1 MKIKV
6 VIALTWAIG
15 LLAQSAALAA
25 PPPGP
30 LAGKRVLVHLK
41 TSFKQDDNQPCVAFD
56 VAFAALKERAK
67 VEVFS
72 DPAAVVDLKIWQAK
86 PTSLGYDLPEKLKS
100 ILASKYKAPSES
112 EFPKTYQEFLHW
124 LHEQG
129 VEVTFNGTMAQLTS
143 LSNGIHDVG
152 QREPIAKP
160 LSLAE
165 MLDHRARAD
174 IYLMY

>member
-6 VIALTWAIG
+6 VIALAWAIG
-15 LLAQSAALAA
+15 LLAQEAALAA

-41 TSFKQDDNQPCVAFD
+41 TGFKQDDNQPCVAFD

-67 VEVFS
+67 VEIFF
-72 DPAAVVDLKIWQAK
+72 DGAAVVDLKVWQGK
-86 PTSLGYDLPEKLKS
+86 PTSLGYEVPEKLKN
-100 ILASKYKAPSES
+100 ILASEYKAPAEPD
-112 EFPKTYQEFLHW
+112 FPKTYQEFLHW

-143 LSNGIHDVG
+143 LSNGIHDIG
-152 QREPIAKP
+152 QLETIAKP
-160 LSLAE
+160 LSLTE
-165 MLDHRARAD
+165 MLEHRARAD
-174 IYLMY
+174 IYLVY